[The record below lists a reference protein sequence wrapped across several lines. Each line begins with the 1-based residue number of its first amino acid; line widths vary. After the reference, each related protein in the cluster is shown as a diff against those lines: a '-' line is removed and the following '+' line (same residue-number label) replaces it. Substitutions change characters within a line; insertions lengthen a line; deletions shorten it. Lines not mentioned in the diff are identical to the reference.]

1 MKKIVVNYI
10 HKQLQNPPNVTSR
23 VKSIAVFTPHLPFL
37 VSNEKTLVSHI
48 QQTVKVRAQDS
59 KTISYNTY
67 FYQDM
72 ITPLIT
78 GYRIESLSQQVYPN
92 KSLRT
97 ASWTAYVGEYGN
109 CSNIHKEEDKQIV
122 FFQNS
127 SICILQWPW

>member
-1 MKKIVVNYI
+1 M
-10 HKQLQNPPNVTSR
+10 QNPPNVTSR

-72 ITPLIT
+72 ITPGI
-78 GYRIESLSQQVYPN
+78 GSRVYPN
-92 KSLRT
+92 KSIPTSRCELHPEQLMWENMAIAPIFIKKKTNRLFSSRT
-97 ASWTAYVGEYGN
+97 VVFVYYSDL
-109 CSNIHKEEDKQIV
+109 DKVQV
-122 FFQNS
+122 VHGS
-127 SICILQWPW
+127 

>member
-10 HKQLQNPPNVTSR
+10 HKQFQNPPNVTSR

-48 QQTVKVRAQDS
+48 RQTVKVRAQDS

-78 GYRIESLSQQVYPN
+78 GYRIESLSQQVVAN
-92 KSLRT
+92 
-97 ASWTAYVGEYGN
+97 
-109 CSNIHKEEDKQIV
+109 
-122 FFQNS
+122 
-127 SICILQWPW
+127 CILNSLCGRIWQLLQYS